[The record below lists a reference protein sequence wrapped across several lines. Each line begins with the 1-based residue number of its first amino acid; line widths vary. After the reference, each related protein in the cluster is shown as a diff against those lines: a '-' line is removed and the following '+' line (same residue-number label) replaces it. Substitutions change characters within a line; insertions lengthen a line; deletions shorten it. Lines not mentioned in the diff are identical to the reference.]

1 MFTSV
6 LAVLPLAVLAVATPA
21 RLDVRGQCN
30 TGSVQCCNS
39 TTDAQSANKALGGL
53 LGITDILA
61 GVTGQVG
68 LGCSPLSVVGSGAGQ
83 CNQKP
88 VCCTGNTYKGL
99 VNLGCSPINLN
110 L

>member
-30 TGSVQCCNS
+30 TGSVKCCNT
-39 TTDAQSANKALGGL
+39 TTDTANDALSGL
-53 LGITDILA
+53 LGITGILE
-61 GVTGQVG
+61 GITGQVG
-68 LGCSPLSVVGSGAGQ
+68 LGCSPLSVIGSGGGQ

-88 VCCTGNTYKGL
+88 VCCTGNTFKGL